1 MVKILANDGI
11 DEGGIKLL
19 EDAGF
24 QVDTTNIPQ
33 DELPARINEYE
44 VLLVRSATKVR
55 KDLIDVATNLKMIG
69 RGGVGM
75 DNIDVEYAREKG
87 ITVFNT
93 PAASTTSVAELV
105 FSHLFSIVRFVQM
118 TNRIMPT
125 EGDSRFKE
133 LKKTASKGSELKGKT
148 LGLIG
153 FGRIGQDTARIA
165 AGVGMNVVAHDPFIS
180 SADITVNVLGQDV
193 TATINTV
200 SKDEVLKQAD
210 FVSLHVPFSA
220 GQTPIIGQPE
230 IDIMKDGAGIVNCA
244 RGGAVDEKALLAAL
258 NSGKIAYAG
267 LDVFE
272 QEPPVYLDILKP
284 DNVSLT
290 PHIGAQTAEAQLRVG
305 AELAE
310 NIISFYNK

>member
-1 MVKILANDGI
+1 
-11 DEGGIKLL
+11 
-19 EDAGF
+19 
-24 QVDTTNIPQ
+24 
-33 DELPARINEYE
+33 
-44 VLLVRSATKVR
+44 
-55 KDLIDVATNLKMIG
+55 
-69 RGGVGM
+69 
-75 DNIDVEYAREKG
+75 
-87 ITVFNT
+87 
-93 PAASTTSVAELV
+93 
-105 FSHLFSIVRFVQM
+105 
-118 TNRIMPT
+118 MPE
-125 EGDSRFKE
+125 EGDSKFKE
-133 LKKTASKGSELKGKT
+133 LKKASSKGSELKGKT

-165 AGVGMNVVAHDPFIS
+165 AGVGMNVVAHDPFIP
-180 SADITVNVLGQDV
+180 SADITVDVLGQDV

-200 SKDEVLKQAD
+200 SKEEVLKQAD
-210 FVSLHVPFSA
+210 FVSLHVPFKA
-220 GQTPIIGQPE
+220 GDTPVIGQPE

-290 PHIGAQTAEAQLRVG
+290 PHIGAQTVEAQLRVG

-310 NIISFYNK
+310 NIISFYKK